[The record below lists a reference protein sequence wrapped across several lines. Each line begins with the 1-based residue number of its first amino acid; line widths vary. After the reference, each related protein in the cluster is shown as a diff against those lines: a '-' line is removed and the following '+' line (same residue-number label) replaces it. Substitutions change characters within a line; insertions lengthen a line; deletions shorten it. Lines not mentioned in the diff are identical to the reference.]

1 MQMWHWSDRGSKLT
15 HSFPLNQK
23 ACLLTAPGVGGTAA
37 VAAGVPVMPGGLTEI
52 EQAAWVE
59 IAELLEPR
67 GVLAPCDAAVRV
79 LGEPGKS
86 PASRS
91 NVDAPPA
98 PAVGS
103 AFREFAARRRDT

>member
-1 MQMWHWSDRGSKLT
+1 MQMWYWSDRGSKPT

-23 ACLLTAPGVGGTAA
+23 ACLLTAPVVGGA
-37 VAAGVPVMPGGLTEI
+37 AAGVLAMPGGLTEI

-67 GVLAPCDAAVRV
+67 GVLAPCDAAVRL

>member
-1 MQMWHWSDRGSKLT
+1 MQMWYWSDRGSKLT

-23 ACLLTAPGVGGTAA
+23 ACLLTAPVVGGTAA

-52 EQAAWVE
+52 E
-59 IAELLEPR
+59 PR
-67 GVLAPCDAAVRV
+67 GVLAPCDAAVRL

>member
-23 ACLLTAPGVGGTAA
+23 ACLLTAPVVGGTAA

-67 GVLAPCDAAVRV
+67 GVLAPCDAAVRL